1 METPRLLNAPKK
13 MVRDA
18 ARAAKRVTGFVM
30 QRITA
35 GTLNELLGL
44 PGLVV
49 NEYGLEKQGGIE
61 ILHLFCQHRA
71 AVAVCPRCHELSTAV
86 HDSEER
92 SVRHLD
98 IWGKATFIHFPSR
111 RFDCSHCR
119 KPFTEELAWLES
131 NRRESQ
137 AFEMHIYAECLHTDQ
152 SAVAEGEHLHPET
165 VKGIFQRW
173 ARRAEKQRQAWRV
186 RCLGVDEISLRKGHQ
201 QFALVL
207 SDLERHCVLAVLPE
221 RSQTALENWLETL
234 SPTERRAIRVV
245 AMDMWGPYR
254 GVIKSKLAHAQ
265 IVADRFHVTRQLN
278 DAIAKIRRSLQANT
292 EKAAYEILKG
302 TRWILVRNRAELKPA
317 EDAKLQAALD
327 AFPELRKAYLLK
339 EQFRLIADKIRD
351 RRRAERFLRAWIW
364 EAQASGIPQL
374 VKFAK
379 TLRHWWEEFLNYF
392 DEGIT
397 SGTVEGLNN
406 AIRAIIRRAF
416 GYPIFENFRLQVLAE
431 QGELCITPPLI

>member
-1 METPRLLNAPKK
+1 METTLLLSAPKE

-18 ARAAKRVTGFVM
+18 ARAAKRVTGLIM
-30 QRITA
+30 QRVTA

-49 NEYGLEKQGGIE
+49 IEYALEKQGEVE
-61 ILHLFCQHRA
+61 ILHLFCKHKQY
-71 AVAVCPRCHELSTAV
+71 VGICPRCHELSTTI
-86 HDSEER
+86 HESGER

-111 RFDCSHCR
+111 RFDCHRCG
-119 KPFTEELAWLES
+119 KPFTEELPWLES
-131 NRRESQ
+131 NRREST
-137 AFEMHIYAECLHTDQ
+137 AYELHIYGECQHSDQ
-152 SAVAEGEHLHPET
+152 AAVAEKEHLHPET
-165 VKGIFQRW
+165 VKGIFLRW
-173 ARRAEKQRQAWRV
+173 AKRAEKQRQQWMV

-207 SDLERHCVLAVLPE
+207 SDLERHCVIAVLPE
-221 RSQTALENWLETL
+221 RSQEAFEKWLDCL
-234 SPTERRAIRVV
+234 SEAERRAIRVV

-254 GVIKSKLAHAQ
+254 GVVQRKLSHAQ
-265 IVADRFHVTRQLN
+265 IVADRFQVTKQLN
-278 DAIAKIRRSLQANT
+278 EAIAKIRRGLQAKAD
-292 EKAAYEILKG
+292 KAADEILKG
-302 TRWILVRNRAELKPA
+302 TRWILVRKQVELKP
-317 EDAKLQAALD
+317 EEEAKLQAALD

-339 EQFRLIADKIRD
+339 EQFGTIADKIQD
-351 RRRAERFLRAWIW
+351 RQRAERFLRAWLW
-364 EAQASGIPQL
+364 EAQASGLAQL

-379 TLRHWWEEFLNYF
+379 TLQHWWEEFLNYF

-416 GYPIFENFRLQVLAE
+416 GYHVFENFRLQVMVEHGKL
-431 QGELCITPPLI
+431 GTPSPLI

>member
-1 METPRLLNAPKK
+1 M
-13 MVRDA
+13 
-18 ARAAKRVTGFVM
+18 
-30 QRITA
+30 
-35 GTLNELLGL
+35 
-44 PGLVV
+44 
-49 NEYGLEKQGGIE
+49 
-61 ILHLFCQHRA
+61 
-71 AVAVCPRCHELSTAV
+71 
-86 HDSEER
+86 
-92 SVRHLD
+92 
-98 IWGKATFIHFPSR
+98 
-111 RFDCSHCR
+111 
-119 KPFTEELAWLES
+119 
-131 NRRESQ
+131 
-137 AFEMHIYAECLHTDQ
+137 
-152 SAVAEGEHLHPET
+152 
-165 VKGIFQRW
+165 
-173 ARRAEKQRQAWRV
+173 
-186 RCLGVDEISLRKGHQ
+186 
-201 QFALVL
+201 
-207 SDLERHCVLAVLPE
+207 
-221 RSQTALENWLETL
+221 
-234 SPTERRAIRVV
+234 
-245 AMDMWGPYR
+245 
-254 GVIKSKLAHAQ
+254 
-265 IVADRFHVTRQLN
+265 ADRFHVTRQLN